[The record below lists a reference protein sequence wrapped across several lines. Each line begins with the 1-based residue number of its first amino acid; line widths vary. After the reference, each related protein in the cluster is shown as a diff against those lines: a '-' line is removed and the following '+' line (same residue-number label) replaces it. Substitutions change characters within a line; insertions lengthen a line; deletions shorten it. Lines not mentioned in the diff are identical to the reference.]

1 MITSHITHI
10 LQSLQLV
17 EKRNY
22 PVTALSGG
30 MKRKLCCGIALVGG
44 SKVVILDEPTS
55 GMDPAARRATWDL
68 LLKYKEGRTIILST
82 HFMDEAD
89 ILGDRIAIM
98 SEGIVQCCG
107 SSMFLKKH
115 YGIGYHMV
123 IVKGPNCRT
132 NEIISLVTSSV
143 TEAKLEGNV
152 S

>member
-1 MITSHITHI
+1 
-10 LQSLQLV
+10 
-17 EKRNY
+17 
-22 PVTALSGG
+22 

-152 S
+152 SVLWNTSSLAHSYLRLVWS